1 MESCEFQCSELQTQR
16 ILLITSNVGSLFA
29 ENSSEMRNYWL
40 GQILAIVNQKKPI
53 FFALHLQES
62 GGKNYRQHSREM
74 PELVDELQNKMTALD
89 FNFSRC
95 FLDIDFELALSSL
108 FFVHRSAVD
117 YTFLYNFQC
126 QKFCTIAQKNG
137 IIVNGLNKNGFIRK
151 EKFSHCFW
159 PSFRWARKGFL
170 HTRWK
175 IGSRVFDFINIHLF
189 HDESNLN
196 FTENPN
202 EYSANRQKALEQT
215 LHRFEGFNGGTLEGE
230 SNCFLFGDFNF
241 RLNLGSFVK
250 KLTGQASEREVVIA
264 GADKE
269 SVARG
274 HSVSDSS
281 SCGGNASPAVR
292 TDDSE
297 DSGLART
304 THSTSSSESEEIR
317 SSSYEDLKQKAEET
331 DTLKMVRRKSSVI
344 EYFRPI
350 ARDSLSPNDDP
361 HKTDTDW
368 VLRIGK
374 KRFEYCD
381 PNWLIGEWR
390 AYREDDC
397 EPKMYQLRECRID
410 FAPTYPWSEEP
421 NCPKQFMNTRPPA
434 WCDRVL
440 FNKNALANLI
450 QRDPNVEYV
459 SLGNDQCIGDHKPV
473 MLLFSLH

>member
-1 MESCEFQCSELQTQR
+1 MLDRFSQR
-16 ILLITSNVGSLFA
+16 IRRKCEITGWVKF
-29 ENSSEMRNYWL
+29 W
-40 GQILAIVNQKKPI
+40 AIVNQKKPI

-89 FNFSRC
+89 FDFSRC
-95 FLDIDFELALSSL
+95 FLDIDFELVEE
-108 FFVHRSAVD
+108 FTV
-117 YTFLYNFQC
+117 
-126 QKFCTIAQKNG
+126 
-137 IIVNGLNKNGFIRK
+137 
-151 EKFSHCFW
+151 
-159 PSFRWARKGFL
+159 GFL

-317 SSSYEDLKQKAEET
+317 ISSCEDLEQKAEET
-331 DTLKMVRRKSSVI
+331 DTLKM
-344 EYFRPI
+344 
-350 ARDSLSPNDDP
+350 
-361 HKTDTDW
+361 
-368 VLRIGK
+368 
-374 KRFEYCD
+374 RFEYCD
-381 PNWLIGEWR
+381 PNWLIGEWK

-434 WCDRVL
+434 WCDVCCLTKTRWL
-440 FNKNALANLI
+440 ISFSETQMLSMFHLAMTNALATISPSCSSSHFTN
-450 QRDPNVEYV
+450 
-459 SLGNDQCIGDHKPV
+459 
-473 MLLFSLH
+473 